1 MNTMNPVKLISA
13 ALLGVTSL
21 AQAIEEPAYAVVKS
35 YDAFEVR
42 QYNPY
47 LVAETV
53 VPGPAEEAG
62 NQGFKILA
70 DYIFGNNR
78 GEKKIAM
85 TAPVSQTPVP
95 VKLAMT
101 APVSQAPVPGGFV
114 VQFTMPAG
122 YTLATLPEPVDKRVK
137 LREVPATSV
146 AVLRYAGGWSQ
157 ATYEENLEKLRQ
169 AVGKAG
175 LATVGEPILSRYNS
189 PFSLPF
195 MRRNEIWL
203 TVR

>member
-1 MNTMNPVKLISA
+1 MNPVKLISA

-21 AQAIEEPAYAVVKS
+21 AQAIEEPTYAVIKTH
-35 YDAFEVR
+35 DGFEVR
-42 QYNPY
+42 RYAAY

-78 GEKKIAM
+78 GEKKLAM

-101 APVSQAPVPGGFV
+101 APVSQVATPGGFL

-122 YTLATLPEPVDKRVK
+122 YTLTTLPEPVDPRVK
-137 LREVPATSV
+137 LREIPSTKVV
-146 AVLRYAGGWSQ
+146 VLRYSGGWSQ
-157 ATYEENLEKLRQ
+157 ATYDENLQALRQ
-169 AVGKAG
+169 AVDKAG

-203 TVR
+203 TLR

>member
-1 MNTMNPVKLISA
+1 MNPVKLISA

-21 AQAIEEPAYAVVKS
+21 AQAIEEPTYAVIKTH
-35 YDAFEVR
+35 DGFEVR
-42 QYNPY
+42 RYAPY
-47 LVAETV
+47 LVAETM

-95 VKLAMT
+95 VKLVMT
-101 APVSQAPVPGGFV
+101 APVSQVATPGGFL

-122 YTLATLPEPVDKRVK
+122 YTLATLPEPVDPRVK
-137 LREVPATSV
+137 LREIPSTKV

-157 ATYEENLEKLRQ
+157 ATYDENLQALRQ
-169 AVGKAG
+169 AVDKAG

-203 TVR
+203 TLR

>member
-114 VQFTMPAG
+114 VQFT
-122 YTLATLPEPVDKRVK
+122 K

-169 AVGKAG
+169 SVGKAG

-195 MRRNEIWL
+195 MRRNEI
-203 TVR
+203 

>member
-1 MNTMNPVKLISA
+1 MNPVKLISA

-21 AQAIEEPAYAVVKS
+21 AQAIEEPTYAVIKTH
-35 YDAFEVR
+35 DGFEVR
-42 QYNPY
+42 RYAPY

-62 NQGFKILA
+62 NLGFKILA

-95 VKLAMT
+95 VKLVMT
-101 APVSQAPVPGGFV
+101 APVSQVATPGGFL

-122 YTLATLPEPVDKRVK
+122 YTLTTLPEPVDPRVK
-137 LREVPATSV
+137 LREIPSTKVV
-146 AVLRYAGGWSQ
+146 VLRYSGGWSQ
-157 ATYEENLEKLRQ
+157 ATYDENLQALRQ
-169 AVGKAG
+169 AVDKAG

-189 PFSLPF
+189 PFWLPF

-203 TVR
+203 TLR